1 MRVRSLSV
9 LVVGSGAAG
18 LRCAV
23 RLHELGVTDLAVYTE
38 GLQGG
43 TSINTGSD
51 KQTYYKLGMYG
62 IQADSPWLM
71 AGDLAAGGSMHG
83 DLALVEAAVSP
94 LAFSGLVAAGVPFPH
109 DEYGQ
114 YIGYKTDHDTRRRAT
129 STGPYTSRDMCRA
142 LIAQLHLRHVEVCE
156 KRLLVQLLVK
166 EGRCRGGV
174 FLDMTQ
180 PDDPLELVEAPYTV
194 FATGGPGGLYQASVY
209 PTVHVGGIGVA
220 LAAGAKARNLPESQF
235 GIAAVRFR
243 WNLSGSYMQ
252 ALPRVFSLD
261 GQGQEHDFLRPFFQS
276 DAAVHDAIF
285 LKGYQWPFAVGNLPG
300 SSLVDAL
307 FFEETRQGRRV
318 FLDYRTDPPGLDFAA
333 LSAESR
339 DYLEKCGAL
348 VATPLER
355 LRRINPPAI
364 ELFREH
370 GIDLSAVPLECAVCA
385 QHCNGGLAGDCWWQS
400 ENLPGLFPIG
410 EVNGSHG
417 VTRPGGSAL
426 NSGQVGALRAA
437 EFIARSLNRTTVF
450 PALDWEG
457 TAASLLQRFE
467 QPMLLNWKEER
478 RTLQARMSDSAG
490 FLRDEQRVAESLAQT
505 QAQLTS
511 HLADG
516 LAGENLRD
524 QAEHLRNESLLVA
537 AVCYLHAILIHIR
550 SGAGSRGGAAV
561 LSRSGQVVHPALPW
575 LQIAPED
582 KSFRSKT
589 LETTLVNGEP
599 VSQWMDVRAIP
610 QTDGWFE
617 TVWADF
623 RSFLTPENLK

>member
-1 MRVRSLSV
+1 MRIRRLSV
-9 LVVGSGAAG
+9 LVVGSGTAG

-62 IQADSPWLM
+62 AQADSPWLM

-83 DLALVEAAVSP
+83 DLALVEASVSP

-142 LIAQLHLRHVEVCE
+142 LIAQLRLRGIEVCE
-156 KRLLVQLLVK
+156 KRLLVQILVR

-174 FLDMTQ
+174 FLDLGRE
-180 PDDPLELVEAPYTV
+180 DDPLELVEATNTV

-209 PTVHVGGIGVA
+209 PTVHTGGVGVA

-252 ALPRVFSLD
+252 AIPRVFSQDAD
-261 GQGQEHDFLRPFFQS
+261 GQVYDFLRPYFPS
-276 DAAVHDAIF
+276 ASAVHDAIF

-300 SSLVDAL
+300 SSLIDVL
-307 FFEETRQGRRV
+307 FFEEARQGRRV
-318 FLDYRTDPPGLDFAA
+318 FLDYRTEPPGLDFAA
-333 LSAESR
+333 LSAETR
-339 DYLEKCGAL
+339 DYLEKCNAL
-348 VATPLER
+348 VSNPLER

-370 GIDLSAVPLECAVCA
+370 GIDLGSVPLECAVCA

-437 EFIARSLNRTTVF
+437 EFIARTKGRAAEVPTLAWDSTVS
-450 PALDWEG
+450 P
-457 TAASLLQRFE
+457 LQRRRE
-467 QPMLLNWKEER
+467 QTMQLNWREER
-478 RTLQARMSDSAG
+478 RALQARMSESAG
-490 FLRDEQRVAESLAQT
+490 FLRDESRVAAALEQT
-505 QAQLTS
+505 QTQLAC
-511 HLADG
+511 HQADG
-516 LAGENLRD
+516 LAGASLRD
-524 QAEHLRNESLLVA
+524 QAEHLRNESLLTA
-537 AVCYLHAILIHIR
+537 AVCYLHAILTHIR
-550 SGAGSRGGAAV
+550 SGAGARGGAAV
-561 LSRSGQVVHPALPW
+561 LSKSGHAVHPALPW
-575 LQIAPED
+575 LRIAPED
-582 KSFRSKT
+582 QSFRSRT

-599 VSQWMDVRAIP
+599 VSHWVNFRAIP

-617 TVWADF
+617 TVWAEYRAF
-623 RSFLTPENLK
+623 ANPEN